1 MVKPELFNVRFNEKW
16 NLMAKGVGRELGEA
30 WQMCLFR
37 FLSVSLT
44 WKDAPFLWVSGEGAL
59 AQEGLW
65 LTSGEGQR
73 VLACA
78 VSQIPSA

>member
-1 MVKPELFNVRFNEKW
+1 MLG
-16 NLMAKGVGRELGEA
+16 LMKNGTSWQKGVGRELGEA